1 MEQDQDAHIK
11 NKVAD
16 EMEFAVQCS
25 KCFKWLER
33 YEKIREHLLECP
45 FYCEDARELR
55 PSISCN
61 DIPDITRQEKKLWA
75 FDKPS
80 IPQLPSGWKRI
91 VKIRTRGTIFA
102 DVS

>member
-1 MEQDQDAHIK
+1 MERDQDAHLK

-25 KCFKWLER
+25 KCFKWWYIPTEER

-45 FYCEDARELR
+45 FYCEDAREWR

-61 DIPDITRQEKKLWA
+61 YLPDITQEKKYGHLISLV
-75 FDKPS
+75 FLSLLRDGNK
-80 IPQLPSGWKRI
+80 L
-91 VKIRTRGTIFA
+91 
-102 DVS
+102 